1 MGGGWDVNAFKW
13 KKMDQRRQ
21 QEVSECEGDPL
32 ITFTEFLGFWAPPSP
47 RLHLE
52 LDGPWLKFVVNC

>member
-32 ITFTEFLGFWAPPSP
+32 ITFTEF
-47 RLHLE
+47 
-52 LDGPWLKFVVNC
+52 